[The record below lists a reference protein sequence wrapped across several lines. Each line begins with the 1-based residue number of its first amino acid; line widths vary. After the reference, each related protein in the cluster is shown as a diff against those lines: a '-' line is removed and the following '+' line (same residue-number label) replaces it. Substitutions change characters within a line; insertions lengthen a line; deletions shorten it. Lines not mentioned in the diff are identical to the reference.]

1 LLVEFPLVINP
12 EYSGFCQSANCVLRE
27 DFMRVEVKK
36 DARVRMGKSLESL
49 RHELAKIRTGRA
61 HPSLLEHVHVD
72 YYGSEVPISQAAS
85 VTAEDARTL
94 SVTPWDKTMVQPI
107 EKAILKSDLGLN
119 PTTAG
124 QVIRIPLPPL
134 TEERRKELGKVV
146 HHEGENTKIAI
157 RNIRRDAI
165 HHFKELLKEK
175 EISEDEEHRAEVEV
189 QQVTDKAVHMVDD
202 IVAEKEK
209 ELLEI

>member
-1 LLVEFPLVINP
+1 MLAEIK
-12 EYSGFCQSANCVLRE
+12 QDTRI
-27 DFMRVEVKK
+27 
-36 DARVRMGKSLESL
+36 RMNKSLESL

-61 HPSLLEHVHVD
+61 HPSLLEHVLVD
-72 YYGSEVPISQAAS
+72 YYGSEVPIGQAAS
-85 VTAEDARTL
+85 VTVEDARTL
-94 SVTPWDKTMVQPI
+94 SVSPWDKSMVQII

-134 TEERRKELGKVV
+134 TEERRRELNKVV
-146 HHEGENTKIAI
+146 HNEGENAKIAI
-157 RNIRRDAI
+157 RNIRRDAN
-165 HHFKELLKEK
+165 HHIKDLLKDK
-175 EISEDEEHRAEVEV
+175 EISEDEERKAEQEI
-189 QQVTDKAVHMVDD
+189 QQVTNLAVTKVDE